1 MPRLHHFWAGLC
13 LPADDFTVTIHTI
26 YSSTLTI
33 IHPSTCRRNSKR
45 GPWLAREVK
54 CTKTR
59 WIRPKLLLLKMVD
72 PWPLKLNP
80 LSWTGRKE
88 YFLAQKCLCEVR
100 GLLTMLYWLAG
111 GSSWPVLSQSSLSL
125 SSSSDTV
132 VWTKGSKSCQ
142 CTVNCSS
149 TNHNGKICNLLQ
161 QTWMTSSW
169 VKRDIGTRADVIW
182 DSASGFNLLNNHAKD
197 ENPPVDM

>member
-1 MPRLHHFWAGLC
+1 MSFRWLFQQSALLYKSLHLELYNEMPRLHHFWAGVC

-26 YSSTLTI
+26 YSSTLAI

-80 LSWTGRKE
+80 FSWTGHKD

-100 GLLTMLYWLAG
+100 GSLTMLYWLAG
-111 GSSWPVLSQSSLSL
+111 GPLGLFCLNPLCHCRHHQSGRHLRL
-125 SSSSDTV
+125 CL
-132 VWTKGSKSCQ
+132 G
-142 CTVNCSS
+142 
-149 TNHNGKICNLLQ
+149 LQ
-161 QTWMTSSW
+161 L
-169 VKRDIGTRADVIW
+169 A
-182 DSASGFNLLNNHAKD
+182 
-197 ENPPVDM
+197 